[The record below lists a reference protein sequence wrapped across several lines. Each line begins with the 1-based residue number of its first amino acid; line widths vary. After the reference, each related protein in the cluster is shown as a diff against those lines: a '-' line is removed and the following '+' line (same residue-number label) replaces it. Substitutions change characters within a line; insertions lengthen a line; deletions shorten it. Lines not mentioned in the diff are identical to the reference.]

1 MTFPSATG
9 ADDGACSAAM
19 ARDAKAGEAIYSASA
34 RNKVRL
40 TTGVTMTWAPAK
52 TASLTDLTERK
63 FDSVIPDEGG
73 SFLTA
78 HPTIAKSTG
87 LEFPANLV
95 ARRRGDRIARNC
107 CNA

>member
-1 MTFPSATG
+1 MT
-9 ADDGACSAAM
+9 
-19 ARDAKAGEAIYSASA
+19 RDTKAGEAIDSASA

-40 TTGVTMTWAPAK
+40 TTGVTMTRAPAK
-52 TASLTDLTERK
+52 KTSLTDLTERK

-87 LEFPANLV
+87 LELTANLV
-95 ARRRGDRIARNC
+95 ARADEVIE
-107 CNA
+107 